1 MQMAGIILKQT
12 ITMGLYMLMGF
23 TLYRTGKLTKEGSR
37 CIATMLLWLVLPVVI
52 IRSFLKPFSMDNLS
66 ALGFSFLLGGVAH
79 AVAMLLG
86 WLFYRRDPLD
96 CFSSAFSNVGFMG
109 IPLVTAIF
117 GPESPLYL
125 CGLVVFVNFFQWT
138 WGASLLRKEKKP
150 FVLKDALL
158 NPMLLAPMIGF
169 AIFITGLGSHLPSVV
184 TGALDGVAALNGP
197 LAMIVLG
204 VYLAQTEF
212 KTLVTTRKLYLVSA
226 VRLLII
232 PLATLLV
239 LALVPVSRDI
249 RLIVLLGAAAPVGS
263 NVAVYAQLY
272 NSDYP
277 YACQTV
283 ALSTIFSILSL
294 PLIMQLANMI
304 L

>member
-1 MQMAGIILKQT
+1 
-12 ITMGLYMLMGF
+12 
-23 TLYRTGKLTKEGSR
+23 
-37 CIATMLLWLVLPVVI
+37 
-52 IRSFLKPFSMDNLS
+52 
-66 ALGFSFLLGGVAH
+66 
-79 AVAMLLG
+79 
-86 WLFYRRDPLD
+86 
-96 CFSSAFSNVGFMG
+96 
-109 IPLVTAIF
+109 
-117 GPESPLYL
+117 
-125 CGLVVFVNFFQWT
+125 
-138 WGASLLRKEKKP
+138 
-150 FVLKDALL
+150 
-158 NPMLLAPMIGF
+158 MLLAPMIGF